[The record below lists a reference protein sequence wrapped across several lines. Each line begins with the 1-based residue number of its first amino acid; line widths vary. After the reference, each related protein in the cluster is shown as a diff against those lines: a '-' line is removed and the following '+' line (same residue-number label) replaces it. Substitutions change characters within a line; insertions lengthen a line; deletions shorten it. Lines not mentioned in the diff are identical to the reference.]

1 MMGKKIKTSRQIR
14 EKDDK
19 IQDFSKGMKFEN
31 KKWVALA
38 NKKMVNACLSIKIKA
53 LQKQKKKSAKKS
65 KPKSKDQTG
74 MDLMNNIENQFS
86 VG

>member
-31 KKWVALA
+31 KKWVALD
-38 NKKMVNACLSIKIKA
+38 VEIKELEEMREEIRKEVSFCDETEGDRCMEFITKHIKA
-53 LQKQKKKSAKKS
+53 FKE
-65 KPKSKDQTG
+65 D
-74 MDLMNNIENQFS
+74 
-86 VG
+86 

>member
-31 KKWVALA
+31 KKWVALDVLR
-38 NKKMVNACLSIKIKA
+38 KDIIE
-53 LQKQKKKSAKKS
+53 QKKRLNEVSNDPLS
-65 KPKSKDQTG
+65 TSDVRI
-74 MDLMNNIENQFS
+74 MN
-86 VG
+86 VGYQNALDFVLKTLKED

>member
-1 MMGKKIKTSRQIR
+1 MVNFSDLEMEMIQEAWMQGRIYGAND
-14 EKDDK
+14 EK
-19 IQDFSKGMKFEN
+19 ELP
-31 KKWVALA
+31 ALA